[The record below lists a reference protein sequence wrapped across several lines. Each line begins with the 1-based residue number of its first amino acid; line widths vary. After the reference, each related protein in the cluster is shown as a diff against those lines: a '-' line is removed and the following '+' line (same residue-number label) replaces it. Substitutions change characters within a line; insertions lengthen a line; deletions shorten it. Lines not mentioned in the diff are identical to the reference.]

1 MPTKDSPQAFMAV
14 GFRDRTSE
22 PLALA
27 YTRFMQAGVP
37 AELHVYANAG
47 HPDGFREKD
56 RTPASKWS
64 ERFYEWLDDRGM
76 LKRGDPPAGTTG
88 ARETPAAPS
97 GGGGGG

>member
-27 YTRFMQAGVP
+27 YTRFLQAGVP
-37 AELHVYANAG
+37 AEFHVYANAG

-56 RTPASKWS
+56 RTPASKWP

-76 LKRGDPPAGTTG
+76 LKGSDPPAGQAG
-88 ARETPAAPS
+88 PRAAPPAS
-97 GGGGGG
+97 RGR